1 MLCSF
6 LLLVYIKYVKILD
19 MFDNIDILKN
29 KYEELQARLEQPEVY
44 ADAQMFRKLSK
55 EASDIEPVVSKYIE
69 YLKCDDDIS
78 AAIELDD
85 SEELKLAK
93 ENKERIEN
101 ELLILLLPKDPNDGK
116 NTIVEIRAG
125 VGGEEGSLFAGDL
138 YRMYSMYAE
147 RKGWK
152 LELVNLNETELGGIK
167 EITFVLEGENVYSR
181 MKYEA
186 GGHRVQRVPVTES
199 GGRIHTSAATV
210 AVMPEI
216 EDVDFKLDM
225 NDVRIDV
232 FRSSGAG
239 GQKVNKTS
247 SAIRAT
253 YIPTGL
259 VVECQDERSQYK
271 NKDRA
276 LQILRSR
283 LWEEAQAKQDAAVS
297 EERRNQI
304 GSGDRSDRI
313 RTYNFPQNRVTD
325 HRLEGDVKNFNL
337 DKIINGD
344 IDDIIDSLIAQEQT
358 KLLNENKGI

>member
-1 MLCSF
+1 
-6 LLLVYIKYVKILD
+6 
-19 MFDNIDILKN
+19 MFNNIIDLKN
-29 KYEELQARLEQPEVY
+29 KYEELKARMEQPSIFS
-44 ADAQMFRKLSK
+44 DAQAYMKLSR
-55 EASDIEPVVSKYIE
+55 EANELEPIISAYDE
-69 YLKCDDDIS
+69 YLRCDDDIA
-78 AAIELDD
+78 AAIELEDND
-85 SEELKLAK
+85 ELKLAK
-93 ENKERIEN
+93 DRKE
-101 ELLILLLPKDPNDGK
+101 ELEKEIMLLLLPKDPNDEK
-116 NTIVEIRAG
+116 NTIIEIRAG
-125 VGGEEGSLFAGDL
+125 VGGEEGSLFANDL
-138 YRMYSMYAE
+138 YRMYSMYCE
-147 RKGWK
+147 KRGWK
-152 LELVNLNETELGGIK
+152 IEVVNLNETELGGIK
-167 EITFVLEGENVYSR
+167 EITFMVEGDRVYSR
-181 MKYEA
+181 MKFEA

-216 EDVDFKLDM
+216 EEVDFKLNM
-225 NDVRIDV
+225 SDVRIDV

-247 SAIRAT
+247 SAIRVT

-283 LWEEAQAKQDAAVS
+283 LWEEEQAKQDAAVS
-297 EERRNQI
+297 AERKNQI

-337 DKIINGD
+337 DKVINGEL
-344 IDDIIDSLIAQEQT
+344 DDIIDALIAQEQT
-358 KLLNENKGI
+358 KLLNENNSI